1 MTQMNFGKHFKK
13 ILTLLII
20 IPLSSGYAFD
30 PFEDS
35 GLPADRATKY
45 IEGLGFKVGEK
56 NILKDGTILLWE
68 VGTATIKQKPEDP
81 NFINSRRIAYDEA
94 LLKAKSNL
102 VNRLGIELSGS
113 IVSDCKEGNFPSPE
127 IIENPNLETA
137 KSILGKGKLLLL
149 SKIDNALEANGLQP
163 TLIKESQLAEE
174 EKIAKL
180 QEAADYAERLL
191 SSSEYQRDIKTIS
204 NRLVSG
210 VQTVMVFEDFT
221 PGETNGT
228 ISVAAAIS
236 EKTLQLAASLSQN
249 NPDLAPNG
257 DPLNTGLSIKQTIQ
271 EIGKGLLTKQGVQMY
286 KDEKGNPVLLSFA
299 HSQATSSSTGAK
311 LRAVEKAE
319 VNADQYI
326 IQFMGEMVSASKAIF
341 ESQTLDELTRSEEH
355 IDYQG
360 AFESKKG
367 VTFDTG
373 GLAISGI
380 TKVIDWAEPHPLTN
394 QEIIGVVKAW
404 SPSSSLMF
412 QEIDEAKNSSANDNS
427 NSSTTVVIEDEYSS
441 ESKSSSNIDF

>member
-1 MTQMNFGKHFKK
+1 
-13 ILTLLII
+13 
-20 IPLSSGYAFD
+20 
-30 PFEDS
+30 
-35 GLPADRATKY
+35 
-45 IEGLGFKVGEK
+45 
-56 NILKDGTILLWE
+56 
-68 VGTATIKQKPEDP
+68 
-81 NFINSRRIAYDEA
+81 
-94 LLKAKSNL
+94 
-102 VNRLGIELSGS
+102 
-113 IVSDCKEGNFPSPE
+113 
-127 IIENPNLETA
+127 
-137 KSILGKGKLLLL
+137 
-149 SKIDNALEANGLQP
+149 
-163 TLIKESQLAEE
+163 
-174 EKIAKL
+174 
-180 QEAADYAERLL
+180 
-191 SSSEYQRDIKTIS
+191 
-204 NRLVSG
+204 
-210 VQTVMVFEDFT
+210 MVFEDFT

-412 QEIDEAKNSSANDNS
+412 QEIDKAKNSSANDNS